1 MGKLDNKRALVTGGG
16 TGIGREIASRFLA
29 EGARVIICGRRPGPL
44 KTTADELKQYE
55 GRLHFVECDISD
67 PDDVRTMADKVEQL
81 FAGLD
86 ILVNNAGIDERGNLA
101 ETDLRTFDRVMNVNL
116 RGTFIVTREFIP
128 MLQTSGP
135 GACVLNISSNLGQIA
150 EHSSLAYCIS
160 KAGLDML
167 TRCCAMDYAGA
178 GIRFNAIAPG
188 IIDTPMQNRAKG
200 ELGYQEWRSQ
210 MEHLHPLRSVGM
222 PKDIASAAIYLCSAE
237 ADWITGIILPVDGGM
252 LAR

>member
-16 TGIGREIASRFLA
+16 TGIGREITARFLA
-29 EGARVIICGRRPGPL
+29 EGAKVAICGRRPGPL
-44 KTTADELKQYE
+44 KTAAEELNQHA
-55 GRLHFVECDISD
+55 GNLHTIECDISD
-67 PDDVRTMADKVEQL
+67 PDDVRSMADKVEEL
-81 FAGLD
+81 LGGLD

-101 ETDLRTFDRVMNVNL
+101 ETDLRTFDRVINVNL
-116 RGTFIVTREFIP
+116 RGSFIVTREFIP
-128 MLQTSGP
+128 MLQAGGHAS
-135 GACVLNISSNLGQIA
+135 CVLNISSNLGQIA

-167 TRCCAMDYAGA
+167 TRCCAMDFAA
-178 GIRFNAIAPG
+178 TGIRFNSIAPG

-210 MEHLHPLRSVGM
+210 MEHLHPLHSVGM
-222 PKDIASAAIYLCSAE
+222 PKDVAAAALYLCSAD
-237 ADWITGIILPVDGGM
+237 ADWVTGVILPVDGGM

>member
-1 MGKLDNKRALVTGGG
+1 MGKLDNKRALITGGG
-16 TGIGREIASRFLA
+16 TGIGREIAARFLA

-44 KTTADELKQYE
+44 KTTADEFKQHE
-55 GRLHFVECDISD
+55 GKLHFIECDISD

-128 MLQTSGP
+128 MLQTSGA
-135 GACVLNISSNLGQIA
+135 GACVLNISSNLGQLA

-222 PKDIASAAIYLCSAE
+222 PKDIASAAIYLCSAD
-237 ADWITGIILPVDGGM
+237 ADWITGVIMPVDGGM